1 MDGILE
7 LRVLAGQ
14 HGAPVLQAATGCA
27 SLTLLGPRER
37 RRARI
42 LSDQKPG
49 WWRRL
54 LRGLLLRGWWG
65 LLGRLHERVP
75 GAHCRLQTHRHLS
88 GPAKPLEEHS
98 VLRLLLLWRWLR
110 WLAVYLGQTHHA

>member
-1 MDGILE
+1 MVDRVLK

-42 LSDQKPG
+42 LSDQKPR
-49 WWRRL
+49 WWRWL
-54 LRGLLLRGWWG
+54 LLLGLLLRGWWG
-65 LLGRLHERVP
+65 LLGRLH
-75 GAHCRLQTHRHLS
+75 
-88 GPAKPLEEHS
+88 
-98 VLRLLLLWRWLR
+98 
-110 WLAVYLGQTHHA
+110 

>member
-1 MDGILE
+1 MDRVLE

-27 SLTLLGPRER
+27 SLTLLWPRER

-49 WWRRL
+49 WWRWL
-54 LRGLLLRGWWG
+54 LLLGLLLRGWWG
-65 LLGRLHERVP
+65 LLGRLH
-75 GAHCRLQTHRHLS
+75 
-88 GPAKPLEEHS
+88 
-98 VLRLLLLWRWLR
+98 
-110 WLAVYLGQTHHA
+110 

>member
-7 LRVLAGQ
+7 LSMLTGQ

-42 LSDQKPG
+42 LSNQKSR
-49 WWRRL
+49 WRRL
-54 LRGLLLRGWWG
+54 LLRGRLLRGWWG
-65 LLGRLHERVP
+65 LLGRLH
-75 GAHCRLQTHRHLS
+75 
-88 GPAKPLEEHS
+88 
-98 VLRLLLLWRWLR
+98 
-110 WLAVYLGQTHHA
+110 